1 MIPKDLR
8 IQGFL
13 SYITPVDIN
22 FEGLHLA
29 SITGANGAGKSSILD
44 AITWVMFGKA
54 RARDDQIINQQS
66 DTAIVSLDF
75 KYEHQNYRIR
85 RTKQIE
91 KAMVLEFYIRDPET
105 NDWRSLTEHSVTE
118 TQKRIISTLK
128 MDYNT
133 FTNASFF
140 LQGKADQFTQLP
152 PGERKEVLSNILG
165 LEIWENYLEK
175 AREIRK
181 NLEMEQKSIEL
192 TIANILSEL
201 ALEAQSQTKLSEEE
215 NQLETKRKL
224 KSSQNNLLNQAIQLE
239 KAKEKIENQIF
250 QLEADI
256 NKINERIKKYKQQED
271 KALSELSIHEN
282 FLKNTKSIEEK
293 YEKWQLMRQDLEEW
307 NNKFSLFHTTS
318 LKLNALNQKINDEL
332 NQLNNK
338 KGTFEKILYEINEY
352 ETQIPELEKEFV
364 KLTKQQE
371 DLERTIEQKH
381 TLQDEKLSIQKEIS
395 ENQLSIDHLTKLNDE
410 KRNKLKEFRGAGP
423 ECPFCMQPLTKEHR
437 EKYEKLVIEEG
448 LNRKKYIEEHQKEIT
463 GQKEKLA
470 EIVNKLHKI
479 ENSEKLLNEL
489 NPKISELKIQL
500 SKMKQSV
507 VDWEKNHKPEYLRT
521 IEKLEKKDHL
531 KPQILEKENLEKEL
545 VSIGYD
551 EEQHLISKKNESE
564 LRSVEVEYQKLITAK
579 SKIEPIPD
587 QLNEIKKEISSN
599 EKELLEKTTL
609 LENLKLDFQ
618 NQYLTLPDINQLRKE
633 LDEIDKEINQ
643 INNRIGAEKQKL
655 ETIARKKQDKKRLET
670 DLSNLSIQINR
681 FKKIEEACGKNG
693 VPALLIEQALPE
705 IEMHANE
712 LLDRLSNSQL
722 SIHFETQGDYKDK
735 KRKDKKETLEILIND
750 AFGHTRAYDMFS
762 GGEAFRINFA
772 IRLALSQVLAKRA
785 GARLETLVVD
795 EGFGSQDDVGRSRL
809 VETINL
815 IKKDFA
821 KLLIITHLE
830 ELKDAFPAR
839 IQVEKTINGSQ
850 VEVMVY

>member
-165 LEIWENYLEK
+165 LEIWEEYLEK

-256 NKINERIKKYKQQED
+256 NKIDERIKKYKQQED

-463 GQKEKLA
+463 TQKEKLA
-470 EIVNKLHKI
+470 EIENKLHKI

-489 NPKISELKIQL
+489 NPKISDLKIQL

-507 VDWEKNHKPEYLRT
+507 VDWEKNHKPEYLKT

>member
-1 MIPKDLR
+1 MIPNDLR

-85 RTKQIE
+85 RTKQID
-91 KAMVLEFYIRDPET
+91 KAMVLEFYIRNPET

-165 LEIWENYLEK
+165 LEIWEDYLEK

-201 ALEAQSQTKLSEEE
+201 ALEVESRNKLSEEE
-215 NQLETKRKL
+215 NHLENKRKL
-224 KSSQNNLLNQAIQLE
+224 KSSQINLLNQAIQLE

-250 QLEADI
+250 QLETDI
-256 NKINERIKKYKQQED
+256 KKIDESINKYKQQED
-271 KALSELSIHEN
+271 KVLSELSIHEN

-293 YEKWQLMRQDLEEW
+293 YEKWQLMRQELEEW

-338 KGTFEKILYEINEY
+338 KGTFEKILFEINEY
-352 ETQIPELEKEFV
+352 ETQIPELEKDFV
-364 KLTKQQE
+364 KLIKQQE
-371 DLERTIEQKH
+371 DLKRTIEQKH
-381 TLQDEKLSIQKEIS
+381 TLQNEKLSTQKEIS
-395 ENQLSIDHLTKLNDE
+395 EKQLSIDHLTKLNDE

-463 GQKEKLA
+463 SQKENLSKI
-470 EIVNKLHKI
+470 ENKLHKI
-479 ENSEKLLNEL
+479 ENSEKFLNEL
-489 NPKISELKIQL
+489 NPKISDLKIQL

-507 VDWEKNHKPEYLRT
+507 VDWEKNHKPEYLRN

-551 EEQHLISKKNESE
+551 EEQHFISKNNEIE

-587 QLNEIKKEISSN
+587 QLDEIKKEISAN

-609 LENLKLDFQ
+609 LENLKSDFQ

-681 FKKIEEACGKNG
+681 YKKIEEACGKNG

-712 LLDRLSNSQL
+712 LLDRLSNNQL
-722 SIHFETQGDYKDK
+722 SIHFETQGEYKDK

>member
-165 LEIWENYLEK
+165 LEIWEEYLEK

-256 NKINERIKKYKQQED
+256 NKIDERIKKYKQQED

-470 EIVNKLHKI
+470 EIENKLHKI

>member
-470 EIVNKLHKI
+470 EIENKLHKI

>member
-13 SYITPVDIN
+13 SYITPVNIN
-22 FEGLHLA
+22 FEVLHLA

-91 KAMVLEFYIRDPET
+91 KAMVLEFYIRNPET

-165 LEIWENYLEK
+165 LEIWEEYLEK

-256 NKINERIKKYKQQED
+256 NKIDERIKKYKQQED

-293 YEKWQLMRQDLEEW
+293 YELWQLMRQDLEEW

-338 KGTFEKILYEINEY
+338 KGTFEKILFEINEY

-470 EIVNKLHKI
+470 EIENKLHKI

>member
-1 MIPKDLR
+1 MIPNDLR

-85 RTKQIE
+85 RTKQLE
-91 KAMVLEFYIRDPET
+91 KAMVLEFYLLDTET

-165 LEIWENYLEK
+165 LEIWEEYLEK

-181 NLEMEQKSIEL
+181 TLEIEQKSIEL
-192 TIANILSEL
+192 TISNILSEL
-201 ALEAQSQTKLSEEE
+201 ANEVQWQTKLSEEE
-215 NQLETKRKL
+215 NQLENKKKL
-224 KSSQNNLLNQAIQLE
+224 KLSQNILLNQAIQLE
-239 KAKEKIENQIF
+239 KAKEKIENQIS
-250 QLEADI
+250 QLEVEI
-256 NKINERIKKYKQQED
+256 NKINESIKKYKQQED
-271 KALSELSIHEN
+271 KVLSELSIHEK
-282 FLKNTKSIEEK
+282 FLKNASSIEEK
-293 YEKWQLMRQDLEEW
+293 YEKWQLVRQDLEEW
-307 NNKFSLFHTTS
+307 NNKFSIFHTTS
-318 LKLNALNQKINDEL
+318 FNLNTINQKINDEL
-332 NQLNNK
+332 NTLKNK
-338 KGTFEKILYEINEY
+338 KEAFEKILLEIKEY
-352 ETQIPELEKEFV
+352 QTQIPEVEKEFV

-371 DLERTIEQKH
+371 DLKAIIEQKNA
-381 TLQDEKLSIQKEIS
+381 LQNEKLSTQKEIS
-395 ENQLSIDHLTKLNDE
+395 EKQLSIEHLTKLNDE

-448 LNRKKYIEEHQKEIT
+448 LTRKKIIEEYQKEIMI
-463 GQKEKLA
+463 QKEKLA
-470 EIVNKLHKI
+470 EIENKLYKI
-479 ENSEKLLNEL
+479 ENTEKFVNKL
-489 NPKISELKIQL
+489 NPKISDLKIQL

-507 VDWEKNHKPEYLRT
+507 VDWDKNHKPEYLRT

-531 KPQILEKENLEKEL
+531 KPQILEKEKLEKEL
-545 VSIGYD
+545 LAIGYD
-551 EEQHLISKKNESE
+551 EEQHQILKKNESE

-587 QLNEIKKEISSN
+587 QLNQIKNEISSY
-599 EKELLEKTTL
+599 EKELLEKSTL
-609 LENLKLDFQ
+609 LENLKTDFQ
-618 NQYLTLPDINQLRKE
+618 NQFLTLPDINQLRKE

-670 DLSNLSIQINR
+670 ELSNLSVQINR
-681 FKKIEEACGKNG
+681 YKKIEEAFGKNG

-722 SIHFETQGDYKDK
+722 SIHFETQSEYKDK